1 VSVFSSISI
10 SGSLIES
17 YALSAPAAATAAAAA
32 AAAAAFSFFL
42 DIFLTKQWDFILTV
56 CIEFFLAIFRLEAL
70 EIKENDKTQ

>member
-1 VSVFSSISI
+1 MSVFSSISI

-32 AAAAAFSFFL
+32 AAAAFSFFL

-56 CIEFFLAIFRLEAL
+56 CVEFFFS
-70 EIKENDKTQ
+70 DF